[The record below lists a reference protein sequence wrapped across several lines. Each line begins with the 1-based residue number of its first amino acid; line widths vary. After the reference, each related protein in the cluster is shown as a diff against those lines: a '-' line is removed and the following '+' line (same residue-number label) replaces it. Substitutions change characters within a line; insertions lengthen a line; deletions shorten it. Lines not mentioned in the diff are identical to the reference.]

1 MNKRDFVS
9 STRRP
14 ARGVPIR
21 APPPP
26 SGASERLRSTLRQC
40 SASSRVVTP
49 ERHTTEIEGVGT
61 GGPAGRESHSSP
73 PRVPRP
79 VSSLERCR
87 LRRVVVRRN
96 RVGVHAWGERV
107 VRRRRR
113 IGSRGREIIGSRRAR
128 VSTTRKKRRLGRQG
142 GVGHGADGREP
153 GARPGRG
160 VLRVRA
166 PRRVREVF
174 VRALELADAARE
186 RLSRARFRERDA
198 AADAR
203 FLRRRASRGFRPGR
217 VGGAGG
223 RVRLSRTDGLPLA
236 RGVVREGAAVREG
249 GAGLF
254 SREPLLGFR
263 EEREEVERRERGVVR
278 REDAVARGVV
288 PVLRGLREVRGVA
301 RVVARGRRRGDAR
314 ALARTAGGSRG
325 GAAG

>member
-1 MNKRDFVS
+1 M
-9 STRRP
+9 
-14 ARGVPIR
+14 
-21 APPPP
+21 
-26 SGASERLRSTLRQC
+26 
-40 SASSRVVTP
+40 
-49 ERHTTEIEGVGT
+49 
-61 GGPAGRESHSSP
+61 
-73 PRVPRP
+73 
-79 VSSLERCR
+79 
-87 LRRVVVRRN
+87 
-96 RVGVHAWGERV
+96 

-128 VSTTRKKRRLGRQG
+128 VSTVRKKRRLGRRQG

-153 GARPGRG
+153 EPRPERG

-166 PRRVREVF
+166 LRRVREVF

-186 RLSRARFRERDA
+186 RLELRAFPRARRR
-198 AADAR
+198 
-203 FLRRRASRGFRPGR
+203 RRRAVPAEARVARGFRPGR
-217 VGGAGG
+217 VGGVGG
-223 RVRLSRTDGLPLA
+223 RVRLLSRTDGLPLA

-249 GAGLF
+249 SAGLF